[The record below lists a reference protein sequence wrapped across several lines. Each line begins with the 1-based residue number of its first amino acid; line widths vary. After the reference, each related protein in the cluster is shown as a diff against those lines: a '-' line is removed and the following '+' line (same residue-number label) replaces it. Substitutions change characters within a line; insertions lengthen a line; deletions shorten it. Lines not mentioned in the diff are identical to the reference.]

1 MKKQKIMENTENFAD
16 VMKKYVYKI
25 KRKNG
30 VTLIALII
38 TVIIM
43 LILAGVAISTLND
56 GLFNKTN
63 RAAQEH
69 KREIIIEAVRT
80 ADMYL
85 EIDNIENKKDKKDIV
100 SLMKKLYEISEV
112 KNDGKNY
119 RIEIDEDL
127 QQATIID
134 LKMKVVVDVIIEN
147 NKVIIESEIA
157 NNIEEV
163 IPPTIKLS
171 IDPGEETIT
180 TLVTITLES
189 RNSQNTIAR

>member
-1 MKKQKIMENTENFAD
+1 
-16 VMKKYVYKI
+16 
-25 KRKNG
+25 
-30 VTLIALII
+30 
-38 TVIIM
+38 M

-100 SLMKKLYEISEV
+100 SLMKKLYEISEG
-112 KNDGKNY
+112 KKMMAKNY

-180 TLVTITLES
+180 TLVTITLEAKDEYQ